1 MPSTYTPIATQT
13 AGGSTSSVTFSSIP
27 STYTDLILIE
37 NYSLGSSNSQS
48 VLTLNGTSS
57 TYSVTNLYGNGTSA
71 SSTRFTGVG
80 GIGSSPGAGDFINTE
95 NVLIRHIMNYS
106 NTTTYK
112 TVIQRKGDAADAT
125 WATVG
130 LWQSTSAIT
139 SVTCTSALGNY
150 NSGSTFTL
158 YGIKAA

>member
-13 AGGSTSSVTFSSIP
+13 LASAAASVTFSSI
-27 STYTDLILIE
+27 SGTYTDLILIE
-37 NYSLGSSNSQS
+37 NYALASSNSQS

-57 TYSVTNLYGNGTSA
+57 TYSVTNLYGNGSSA
-71 SSTRFTGVG
+71 VSTRFTGVG
-80 GIGSSPGAGDFINTE
+80 GIGSSPGAGDFINTQ

-130 LWQSTSAIT
+130 LWQSTNAIT
-139 SVTCTSALGNY
+139 SLTCTSALGNY
-150 NSGSTFTL
+150 SAGSTFTL